1 MWPFL
6 VDHRWDSVRHV
17 VSGMDNGEL
26 ELGRDSPIDE
36 SPPHTPPSVPENLNT
51 ASGSYYRLDS
61 SIELKCSK
69 LPHHYKPCTTPFCA
83 RCCFADAILW
93 IIDLSPGCV
102 CFHQPHR
109 ELLDRVQARLSY
121 IYTLYMSHQ
130 MWTLPTLDAILPD
143 DGRGSEAALNQ
154 VIDLLSDPFRGVAIT
169 FVLWTMLYQLVGVLP
184 FFNERSFRFNVSQIV
199 VQGRLLFFRICS
211 RIYTCAVKGFCCFP
225 RMYDHIL

>member
-1 MWPFL
+1 
-6 VDHRWDSVRHV
+6 
-17 VSGMDNGEL
+17 
-26 ELGRDSPIDE
+26 
-36 SPPHTPPSVPENLNT
+36 
-51 ASGSYYRLDS
+51 
-61 SIELKCSK
+61 
-69 LPHHYKPCTTPFCA
+69 
-83 RCCFADAILW
+83 
-93 IIDLSPGCV
+93 
-102 CFHQPHR
+102 
-109 ELLDRVQARLSY
+109 
-121 IYTLYMSHQ
+121 